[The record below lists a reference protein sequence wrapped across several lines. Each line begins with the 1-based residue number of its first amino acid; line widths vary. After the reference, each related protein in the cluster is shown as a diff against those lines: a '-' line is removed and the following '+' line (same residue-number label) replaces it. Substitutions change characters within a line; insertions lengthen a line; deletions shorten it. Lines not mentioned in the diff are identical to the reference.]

1 MRLSRVAP
9 AFALVVAPSVARAD
23 AFSIFGF
30 GPAAV
35 AESNA
40 RVARADD
47 GTATH
52 LNPGGLALGRGSR
65 LELGAIGQVSALTAG
80 GAHRGIDDPIG
91 LTLAIDADVPL
102 EGPLDGVLRVGFGL
116 HSLPTRVMHVALRS
130 EGTPQLPY
138 YDNRTQRLVL
148 LPAIAARL
156 APWLGIGASFDSLA
170 GLAGSAD
177 LRPGASRV
185 PEPRTDE
192 AITTRVR
199 PILGVRVDPIDRL
212 HLGLTW
218 RGAFR
223 APVTTETHA
232 EIAGVPL
239 YVNASENAALF
250 DPATITLGAAWDVS
264 PRAQLEVDVAYA
276 RWSSYPGPGFS
287 VTATLPGLYA
297 PAPEQ
302 PALYRDVWSVRA
314 GGSQMLALGAHD
326 LVLRAGGGYEPSMMK
341 DVRQG
346 ATNLVDSSKIVASAG
361 ATLALRGLFSSPLR
375 IGLGAQAHVLPTRST
390 DKVACSALPC
400 AADTVVGND
409 AANPSAGIADPG
421 YPKLSGGGAIVAV
434 ALSLGVDL

>member
-1 MRLSRVAP
+1 VRLSRVAP
-9 AFALVVAPSVARAD
+9 ALTLVLAPQVARAD
-23 AFSIFGF
+23 AFTVFGF

-35 AESNA
+35 AEANA
-40 RVARADD
+40 RTARADD
-47 GTATH
+47 GTAAH

-65 LELGAIGQVSALTAG
+65 LELGGIGQVSALSAG
-80 GAHRGIDDPIG
+80 GRHRGVDDPVG
-91 LTLAIDADVPL
+91 VTLAIDADVPL
-102 EGPLDGVLRVGFGL
+102 EGPLEGVLRVGLGM
-116 HSLPTRVMHVALRS
+116 HALPTRVMHVALRD
-130 EGTPQLPY
+130 ETTPQLPY
-138 YDNRTQRLVL
+138 YDNRTQRLVM

-156 APWLGIGASFDSLA
+156 APWLGIGAAFDSLA

-199 PILGVRVDPIDRL
+199 PILGVRVDPLDRL

-223 APVTTETHA
+223 APVTTETRA

-239 YVNASENAALF
+239 YVHASENAALF
-250 DPATITLGAAWDVS
+250 DPAQITLGAAWDLS
-264 PRAQLEVDVAYA
+264 PRATVEVDVSYA
-276 RWSSYPGPGFS
+276 KWSSYPGPGFS

-314 GGSQMLALGAHD
+314 GGSQRLALGRHD
-326 LVLRAGGGYEPSMMK
+326 LVLRAGGGYEPSMMT
-341 DVRQG
+341 DALQG
-346 ATNLVDSSKIVASAG
+346 ATNLVDASKIVASAG
-361 ATLALRGLFSSPLR
+361 VTVALRGLLSSPLR

-409 AANPSAGIADPG
+409 PAHPSANIADPG
-421 YPKLSGGGAIVAV
+421 YPRLSGGGAIVAV